1 MKIRTEAT
9 TKTTVYLN
17 ACISTELVTYYATF
31 VNCSVRI
38 NTIEIVLIQNERESY
53 DQQLNQ
59 QICHSSRSNSVLE
72 EILRYWK
79 SVRMRVKFSQEPN
92 GPHKFTR
99 IYPAFNTIQQ
109 MRISLL
115 HLYMRCSAM
124 AGYNSSLSSH
134 FSRLFPIIHLHT

>member
-59 QICHSSRSNSVLE
+59 QICHSSRSNSVLG
-72 EILRYWK
+72 EIVRYWK
-79 SVRMRVKFSQEPN
+79 SVHMRVKFSQEPN
-92 GPHKFTR
+92 GPYKFTR

>member
-38 NTIEIVLIQNERESY
+38 NTIETVLIQNERESY

-59 QICHSSRSNSVLE
+59 QICHSSRSNSVLG

-79 SVRMRVKFSQEPN
+79 SVNMRVKFSQEPN
-92 GPHKFTR
+92 VPHKFTR
-99 IYPAFNTIQQ
+99 TYPAFNTIQQ

>member
-59 QICHSSRSNSVLE
+59 QICHSSRSNSVLG

-79 SVRMRVKFSQEPN
+79 SVHMRVKFSQEPN

-99 IYPAFNTIQQ
+99 TYPAFNTIQQ
-109 MRISLL
+109 MRILLL

-124 AGYNSSLSSH
+124 AGHNSSLSSH

>member
-59 QICHSSRSNSVLE
+59 QICHSSRSNSVLG

-79 SVRMRVKFSQEPN
+79 SVHMRVKFSQEPN

-99 IYPAFNTIQQ
+99 TYPAFNTIQQ
-109 MRISLL
+109 MRILLL
-115 HLYMRCSAM
+115 HLYMRCSTM

>member
-38 NTIEIVLIQNERESY
+38 NTIETVLIQNERESY

-59 QICHSSRSNSVLE
+59 QICHSSRSNSVLG

-79 SVRMRVKFSQEPN
+79 SVNMRVKFSQEPN

-109 MRISLL
+109 MRILLL

>member
-53 DQQLNQ
+53 DQQLNP
-59 QICHSSRSNSVLE
+59 QICHSSRSNSVLG

-79 SVRMRVKFSQEPN
+79 SVHMRVKFSQEPN
-92 GPHKFTR
+92 GQHKFTR
-99 IYPAFNTIQQ
+99 TYPAFNTIQQ